1 MKYAKRPPSNE
12 ASTCSITTTPWL
24 ASGRPAG
31 DEGKWLTARMPIAAN
46 YPHHL
51 ERMAA
56 LSGTAFWEDFKGAG
70 R

>member
-1 MKYAKRPPSNE
+1 
-12 ASTCSITTTPWL
+12 
-24 ASGRPAG
+24 
-31 DEGKWLTARMPIAAN
+31 LTARMPIAAN